1 MGSQWVLPLWG
12 LIISH
17 PMGKVVIEQD
27 AEQALQNLGSV
38 AGAPLRAVLD
48 IKFFFITNVSAVFNM
63 GRSNKA
69 KKL

>member
-1 MGSQWVLPLWG
+1 
-12 LIISH
+12 
-17 PMGKVVIEQD
+17 MGKVVIEQD